1 MSSSCLEEEGGKTIM
16 NKPSLKKVAS
26 AEIEVAAPM
35 VVGHT
40 RLGRRQF
47 IPIKGGKI
55 TGEING
61 NIIDGG
67 ADSQIIRANGRT
79 DLSARYVIE
88 TNDGELIYIENNG
101 IRQVSERF
109 RDRASKGEI
118 IDPEHV
124 YFRTVPTFETSS
136 EKYEWLENALFVGA
150 ALRTETKVV
159 LDIYKVL

>member
-1 MSSSCLEEEGGKTIM
+1 M

-55 TGEING
+55 AGEING

-136 EKYEWLENALFVGA
+136 EKYEWLENSLFVGA
-150 ALRTETKVV
+150 ALRTDTKVV

>member
-1 MSSSCLEEEGGKTIM
+1 M
-16 NKPSLKKVAS
+16 NKPSFKKVAS

-55 TGEING
+55 AGEING

-136 EKYEWLENALFVGA
+136 EKYEWLENSLFVGA
-150 ALRTETKVV
+150 ALRTDTKVV

>member
-1 MSSSCLEEEGGKTIM
+1 M
-16 NKPSLKKVAS
+16 NKPSLKKVTS

-55 TGEING
+55 AGEING

-88 TNDGELIYIENNG
+88 TNDDELIYIENNG

-136 EKYEWLENALFVGA
+136 EKYEWLENSLFVGA
-150 ALRTETKVV
+150 ALRTDTKVV

>member
-1 MSSSCLEEEGGKTIM
+1 M

-55 TGEING
+55 AGEING

-88 TNDGELIYIENNG
+88 TNDDELIYIENNG

-136 EKYEWLENALFVGA
+136 EKYEWLENSLFVGA
-150 ALRTETKVV
+150 ALRTDTKVV

>member
-1 MSSSCLEEEGGKTIM
+1 M

-55 TGEING
+55 IGEING

-136 EKYEWLENALFVGA
+136 EKYEWLENSLFVGA

>member
-1 MSSSCLEEEGGKTIM
+1 M
-16 NKPSLKKVAS
+16 NKPSLKKVTS

-40 RLGRRQF
+40 KLGRRQF

-55 TGEING
+55 TGEIIG

-136 EKYEWLENALFVGA
+136 EKYKWLENSLFVGA

>member
-1 MSSSCLEEEGGKTIM
+1 MFSSYLKEEGGKTIM
-16 NKPSLKKVAS
+16 NKPSLKKVTS
-26 AEIEVAAPM
+26 AEIEVAASM

-40 RLGRRQF
+40 KLGRRQF

-55 TGEING
+55 TREING

-136 EKYEWLENALFVGA
+136 EKYEWLENSLFVGA

>member
-1 MSSSCLEEEGGKTIM
+1 M

-55 TGEING
+55 AGEING

-88 TNDGELIYIENNG
+88 TNDDEFIYIENNG

-136 EKYEWLENALFVGA
+136 EKYEWLENSLFVGA
-150 ALRTETKVV
+150 ALRTDTKVV